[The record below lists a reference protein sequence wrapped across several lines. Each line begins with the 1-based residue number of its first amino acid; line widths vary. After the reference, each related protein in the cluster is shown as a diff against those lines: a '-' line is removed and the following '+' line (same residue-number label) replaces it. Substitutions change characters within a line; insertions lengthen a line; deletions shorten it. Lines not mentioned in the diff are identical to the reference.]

1 MKGVSQK
8 DGHGDFLLLWRKLSC
23 LSICFVVV
31 VFGGGWGGGVSTGG
45 GLLEF
50 NLVRWVCVC
59 VWWGGGGC

>member
-31 VFGGGWGGGVSTGG
+31 VFRGGGGG
-45 GLLEF
+45 GLVQVEDCL
-50 NLVRWVCVC
+50 NLIW
-59 VWWGGGGC
+59 